1 VDLQQLQDQIKA
13 KFPEAEI
20 TEVGRGLSVKVP
32 LAQLHDLAKFA
43 RDTLGYNFLSSLEG
57 ADFKDHLEVIL
68 HVATIDPGKRGSI
81 DLTLKADV
89 ARENGVVPTFTD
101 LWPTANWHERET
113 YDMYGMRFANHPNLK
128 RILLPD
134 NWQGGHPLLKD
145 FVDKRPK
152 RPRLVRQRFQ

>member
-1 VDLQQLQDQIKA
+1 MELQDQIKA

-20 TEVGRGLSVKVP
+20 VEVGRGLSVKVP
-32 LAQLHDLAKFA
+32 LSQIHDLAQFV
-43 RDTLGYNFLSSLEG
+43 RDALGYSYLSCLEG
-57 ADFKDHLEVIL
+57 TDMKDHLEIVL
-68 HVATIDPGKRGSI
+68 HACRVDATQVGSV

-89 ARENGVVPTFTD
+89 AREGGVVPTFTD

-113 YDMYGMRFANHPNLK
+113 YDMYGMRFSGHPNMK

-134 NWQGGHPLLKD
+134 NWQGGYPLLKD